1 MIFEAAIAPLRPSSP
16 RPFVTNDL
24 DEVRSFAGKLDGE
37 HSRSVDGRGPLGYR
51 RHALGDNR
59 AALVWIDARLTQT
72 IRAAFSY
79 PYVHVP
85 IDSVS
90 TYVIGRHRQSVGR
103 GQAMFVA
110 PGWEH
115 TRRNAAGAHFIFSM
129 NAATLVAEI
138 ESRRTGATGPWTWQ
152 SRALRPLPLSLGP
165 ALQALAH
172 SLADAADAR
181 LRAVCEARAVSAL
194 ADALLAGSAVV
205 SARPLSPARLAAV
218 QEWIDTHLA
227 EPMTLGQLC
236 RVAGVGERCLQM
248 AFQSQRGM
256 SPMRFVLERR
266 LAAAHRH
273 LRRATPGE
281 EVTRVAIEAGF
292 SHLGRFAALYR
303 TAYGEP
309 PSKTLREAL
318 ARAS

>member
-1 MIFEAAIAPLRPSSP
+1 MMLEAAIAPLRPPSLQA
-16 RPFVTNDL
+16 FVTNDL

-59 AALVWIDARLTQT
+59 AALVWIGARVIQT
-72 IRAAFSY
+72 MRAAFPY

-85 IDSVS
+85 LDSES
-90 TYVIGRHRQSVGR
+90 TYIFGRKRNAVGR

-115 TRRNAAGAHFIFSM
+115 TRRNAAGAHFIFTM
-129 NAATLVAEI
+129 NSATLVAEI
-138 ESRRTGATGPWTWQ
+138 ESRRMGATAPWAWR
-152 SRALRPLPLSLGP
+152 SRALCPSALALWP
-165 ALQALAH
+165 ALQALAQT
-172 SLADAADAR
+172 LADAGGPR
-181 LRAVCEARAVSAL
+181 LRALCEARAVSAL
-194 ADALLAGSAVV
+194 ADSLLVGSAVV
-205 SARPLSPARLAAV
+205 AARPLSPARLAAV

-227 EPMTLGQLC
+227 EPITLGQLC
-236 RVAGVGERCLQM
+236 RVAGVGERCLQV

-273 LRRATPGE
+273 LRRAAPGE

-303 TAYGEP
+303 SAYGEP
-309 PSKTLREAL
+309 PSKTLRETW
-318 ARAS
+318 ARAC

>member
-1 MIFEAAIAPLRPSSP
+1 M
-16 RPFVTNDL
+16 RPFVTNNL

-59 AALVWIDARLTQT
+59 AALVWTGARLAQT
-72 IRAAFSY
+72 MRAAFPY

-85 IDSVS
+85 LDSES
-90 TYVIGRHRQSVGR
+90 TYVFGRKRHAVGR

-110 PGWEH
+110 PDWEH
-115 TRRNAAGAHFIFSM
+115 TRRNAAGVHFIFTM

-138 ESRRTGATGPWTWQ
+138 QSRRTGASEPWAWH
-152 SRALRPLPLSLGP
+152 SRALHPSPLALGP
-165 ALQALAH
+165 ALQALAQT
-172 SLADAADAR
+172 LADAGDSR
-181 LRAVCEARAVSAL
+181 RRALCEARAASAL
-194 ADALLAGSAVV
+194 AEALLAGSAVV
-205 SARPLSPARLAAV
+205 AARPLAPVRLAAV
-218 QEWIDTHLA
+218 QEWIDSHLA
-227 EPMTLGQLC
+227 EPITLGQLC
-236 RVAGVGERCLQM
+236 RVAGVGERCLQV

-273 LRRATPGE
+273 LRQAAPGA

-303 TAYGEP
+303 NAYGEA
-309 PSKTLREAL
+309 PSKTLRETL
-318 ARAS
+318 TRAC